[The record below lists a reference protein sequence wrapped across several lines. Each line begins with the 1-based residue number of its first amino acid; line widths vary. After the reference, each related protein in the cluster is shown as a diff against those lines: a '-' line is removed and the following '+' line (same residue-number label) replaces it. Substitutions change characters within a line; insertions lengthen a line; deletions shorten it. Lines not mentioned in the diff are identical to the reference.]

1 VPGFSQKDAKGNTVT
16 PFLLTDP
23 VTPDLNHDR
32 SDYVATW
39 NNGAM
44 DGFARNNGTLS
55 LGHYDNTTPGVDL
68 LWGWAQQFALAD
80 NFFAS
85 VMADAPTNQLM
96 LVAADDNGSP
106 FSIEPFFGPCNT
118 TGATAHAGYTFQ
130 NVGDQLTAKGI
141 SWAWFNEN
149 LHDCGHYISQQ
160 NPFQFFTSTHAAP
173 NIRDLD
179 ELTAA
184 LPSGNVPAVSFVQA
198 GPANSSHPGSGSLT
212 VAMNWLDGF
221 IKSVQASPVW
231 NQSAIIVLWDAS
243 GGWWDHVPPP
253 QVDAVN
259 QGFGPRVPMLVISP
273 FAKKGYVSHVQMDD
287 VSILKFIQQVN
298 KLDPL
303 NARTQSSNDITDM
316 FTF

>member
-1 VPGFSQKDAKGNTVT
+1 
-16 PFLLTDP
+16 
-23 VTPDLNHDR
+23 
-32 SDYVATW
+32 
-39 NNGAM
+39 
-44 DGFARNNGTLS
+44 
-55 LGHYDNTTPGVDL
+55 
-68 LWGWAQQFALAD
+68 
-80 NFFAS
+80 
-85 VMADAPTNQLM
+85 
-96 LVAADDNGSP
+96 
-106 FSIEPFFGPCNT
+106 
-118 TGATAHAGYTFQ
+118 
-130 NVGDQLTAKGI
+130 
-141 SWAWFNEN
+141 
-149 LHDCGHYISQQ
+149 
-160 NPFQFFTSTHAAP
+160 
-173 NIRDLD
+173 LD

-184 LPSGNVPAVSFVQA
+184 LPSGNLPAVSFVQA

-298 KLDPL
+298 KLDAL